1 MPSPSRRAWRR
12 LSSSRSTRPAQLSP
26 EQAFQATY
34 FRNAVFKGFENLF
47 FQYRQGLIT
56 EGGWKS
62 YEFIIRANARVPD
75 FDAWWS
81 TSREGFDG
89 QFQACVEDLLRE
101 SGS

>member
-1 MPSPSRRAWRR
+1 M
-12 LSSSRSTRPAQLSP
+12 
-26 EQAFQATY
+26 
-34 FRNAVFKGFENLF
+34 FKGFENLF

-89 QFQACVEDLLRE
+89 QFQACVEDLVRE